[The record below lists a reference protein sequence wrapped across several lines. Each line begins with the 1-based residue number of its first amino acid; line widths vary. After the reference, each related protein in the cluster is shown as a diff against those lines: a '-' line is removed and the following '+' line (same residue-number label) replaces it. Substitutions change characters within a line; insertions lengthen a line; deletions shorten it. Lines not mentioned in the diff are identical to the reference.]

1 MLLFWKIYFIVLGIT
16 ILFSLLTFTLFTT
29 EDGENI
35 PFHYVIFA
43 SFICAIPGA
52 GMVASLFLIGL
63 SIVLV
68 AECELIPRKF
78 DSK

>member
-29 EDGENI
+29 EDGEDI
-35 PFHYVIFA
+35 PFHYGIFA
-43 SFICAIPGA
+43 SFICAIPGV
-52 GMVASLFLIGL
+52 GMLATLILLILIIGCV
-63 SIVLV
+63 IN
-68 AECELIPRKF
+68 ADLIPRKF

>member
-16 ILFSLLTFTLFTT
+16 ILFALMTFTLFTT
-29 EDGENI
+29 NDKENI

-43 SFICAIPGA
+43 SFICAIPGV
-52 GMVASLFLIGL
+52 GMLASPVLIVVAIIAVVEG
-63 SIVLV
+63 
-68 AECELIPRKF
+68 ELIPRKF